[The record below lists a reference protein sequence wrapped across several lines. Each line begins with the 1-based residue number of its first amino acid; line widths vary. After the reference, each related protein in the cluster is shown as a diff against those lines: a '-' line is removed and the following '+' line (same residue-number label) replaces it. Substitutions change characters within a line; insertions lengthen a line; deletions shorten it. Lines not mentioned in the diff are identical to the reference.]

1 MQERIL
7 ALSARLELS
16 RQALSGL
23 QEKMG
28 HRVCCVVGALE
39 AVKDHLP
46 SSTSEPMQESLA
58 LAFRVAD
65 LEALQQSLMEKENNE
80 LRELYGEMIS
90 LHDRAIGEQ
99 ASSAQPTDE
108 QQQIATQQL
117 ERLKQDQQVA
127 GASVQDPGHAHQA
140 VASLRSRIADLEELL
155 RSKTEERRHAD
166 EVSLSQ
172 LAEQKSRVAELNRE
186 LVQAKHEKEL
196 AESAAE
202 LARRNERSATQEAQT
217 TLQMEKEL
225 NALRQQHSAAARQH
239 TSDLEEQRVRHE
251 AHLAEL
257 RQTVAILEREKQVRT
272 ANLPNVPNAV
282 DCQHLL
288 ESLRVTAC
296 ERLAERT
303 R

>member
-1 MQERIL
+1 
-7 ALSARLELS
+7 
-16 RQALSGL
+16 
-23 QEKMG
+23 MG
-28 HRVCCVVGALE
+28 HRVCGVVGALE

-46 SSTSEPMQESLA
+46 SSTSEPVQESLA

-65 LEALQQSLMEKENNE
+65 LETLQQSLMEKENNE

-90 LHDRAIGEQ
+90 LHDRAISEQ
-99 ASSAQPTDE
+99 AAQSTDE
-108 QQQIATQQL
+108 QQQVATQQL
-117 ERLKQDQQVA
+117 ERQKQDQQLA
-127 GASVQDPGHAHQA
+127 GASVKDPGNAHQA

-155 RSKTEERRHAD
+155 RSKTEERRRAD
-166 EVSLSQ
+166 DVHLSQ
-172 LAEQKSRVAELNRE
+172 LAEQKSRVAELTRE

-196 AESAAE
+196 AVSAAE
-202 LARRNERSATQEAQT
+202 QARRYERSATQEAHT
-217 TLQMEKEL
+217 TSQIEQEL